1 MNSEQTA
8 MEDLLYLMARLRDP
22 DSGCPWDCEQDFSS
36 LVPHTL
42 EECFELVDTI
52 ERGDFA
58 HMEEELGDVLFQ
70 VIFYCQLAEEHKRFD
85 FQQVAALLRDK
96 LVRRH
101 PHVFPDG
108 TLRGDPVAT
117 HGDAGRVVANWEAI
131 KRQERKDKARHGLL
145 ADIPLAL
152 PALTRARKLQ
162 KRASGAGFDWQQ
174 VSAVLDKVR
183 EETDELQQ
191 DIDSGN
197 TTGIAEEL
205 GDLLFSVVNL
215 ARHLELDP
223 ETTLRAAN
231 QKFEGRF
238 ATMERKLAAD
248 SGSFKALNEEQL
260 DQLWQYAK
268 AEGKASTLE

>member
-1 MNSEQTA
+1 MPATT

-22 DSGCPWDCEQDFSS
+22 ENGCPWDCEQDFKSIA
-36 LVPHTL
+36 PHTL

-52 ERGDFA
+52 ERGDFD
-58 HMEEELGDVLFQ
+58 HLQEELGDVLFQ
-70 VIFYCQLAEEHKRFD
+70 VVFYCQLAQEQQRFD
-85 FQQVAALLRDK
+85 FQQVAGLLLEK

-108 TLRGDPVAT
+108 TLRGKPVAMQ
-117 HGDAGRVVANWEAI
+117 GNPASIVQSWELI
-131 KRQERKDKARHGLL
+131 KQQERRDKARHGGL

-152 PALTRARKLQ
+152 PALSRAKKLQ
-162 KRASGAGFDWQQ
+162 KRAAGAGFDWRAI
-174 VSAVLDKVR
+174 SGVLDKVR

-197 TTGIAEEL
+197 AEGMAEEL

-223 ETTLRAAN
+223 ETVLRGAN
-231 QKFEGRF
+231 RKFEQRF
-238 ATMERKLAAD
+238 NRMEARLAAD
-248 SGSFKALNEEQL
+248 SGSFAGLSEEEL

-268 AEGKASTLE
+268 QN